1 MRSMKRVS
9 ILFAILS
16 FFGASLVML
25 ETASAQQPPITVLV
39 DGSPMN
45 FPDQPPI
52 NRAGRLYVP
61 IRAIF
66 EQLGATVVYA
76 NGTINATKGRR
87 TIQLQIGS
95 PSATVDG
102 QTVQLDSPPFMI
114 GARTLV
120 PLRFVSQGLGAHVAW
135 NQDRMTAYIITG
147 MGGGMAGPGAMAP
160 PYQPGTSMQ
169 QPGPAWADAGHPL
182 LHRPFPWGDISRQFP
197 LVNASFRR
205 PLRPE
210 SVRVTL
216 DGRNVTEIAK
226 VSPMGFEFTPAF
238 RLRVGVHEVRVSG
251 VSRDGTPVSDGW
263 SFTVTP

>member
-1 MRSMKRVS
+1 MSVVA
-9 ILFAILS
+9 LTTAI
-16 FFGASLVML
+16 
-25 ETASAQQPPITVLV
+25 AQQPPITVLV

-52 NRAGRLYVP
+52 DRAGRLYVP

-66 EQLGATVVYA
+66 ERLGATVVYS

-102 QTVQLDSPPFMI
+102 QTVQLDSPPFVI

-120 PLRFVSQGLGAHVAW
+120 PLRFVSQGLGAHVSW
-135 NQDRMTAYIITG
+135 NQDRRTAYIVTSGI
-147 MGGGMAGPGAMAP
+147 GGMPGPGAMSP

-182 LHRPFPWGDISRQFP
+182 LHRPFPWGDVSQQFP
-197 LVNASFRR
+197 LVNASFRH

-210 SVRVTL
+210 SVRITL

-226 VSPMGFEFTPAF
+226 VTAMGFEFTPAY
-238 RLRVGVHEVRVSG
+238 RLHVGTHEIRVSG
-251 VSRDGTPVSDGW
+251 VTQDGALISDAW